1 MTQKNKKI
9 IDYIVMGIFHIIL
22 CFPVF
27 ILYGISYLIYTTTQ
41 CLFDKFLTPI
51 GYKLCKIIRG
61 PIPNSSVNVKGAGD
75 RYFKR
80 INEKLLTI
88 KEAKKLGKQ
97 YEDDGYEVQ
106 LHLSEL

>member
-9 IDYIVMGIFHIIL
+9 IDYIIAGVFYMIL

-41 CLFDKFLTPI
+41 YLFDKFLSPI
-51 GYKLCKIIRG
+51 CYKLCKIIRG
-61 PIPNSSVNVKGAGD
+61 PIPNSTVSVKGVGD
-75 RYFKR
+75 VHFKR

-88 KEAKKLGKQ
+88 KEAKEIGKQ
-97 YEDDGYEVQ
+97 YEDDGYEVYLQ
-106 LHLSEL
+106 LSEF